1 MCCTLFLLHMGLR
14 VVSVLFIIMI
24 SSVVTTT
31 SLQPR
36 EVAAPGSDITLSCSF
51 PSSKN
56 LNLNNLVVNWQ
67 RGESVVVHSYY
78 HGRDQLERQSVV
90 YKGRTHLFEDQL
102 TVGNASLRLS
112 GVQLSD
118 QGPYTCDVTDE
129 QGSTQEK
136 LQLLVAAPYD
146 EPRIS
151 IQATCDGFVVTFSA
165 SQGFPQPEVV
175 WKGVMG
181 STNTTMELDSR
192 GLYELESEVTLR
204 LNSTLTVT
212 AELRLRVL
220 DQSFTKYLTLHPPPG
235 KISGSQGLFFDSMLF
250 SDPLFRVLFT
260 IGYFGLLILHVFY
273 SSGAVH
279 RDVIPYL
286 HKMFRGS

>member
-1 MCCTLFLLHMGLR
+1 AIMT
-14 VVSVLFIIMI
+14 IIMFGGKRG
-24 SSVVTTT
+24 

-36 EVAAPGSDITLSCSF
+36 EVAAPGSDITLSCSL
-51 PSSKN
+51 SKN

-67 RGESVVVHSYY
+67 RGESEVVHSYY

-112 GVQLSD
+112 DVQPSD

-181 STNTTMELDSR
+181 STNTTMELDSK

-204 LNSTLTVT
+204 LNSTLTQLSLLVYRENIKGGQT
-212 AELRLRVL
+212 FILMYILIESHFVKAELQYIIHKVQHNTMGVAHHNTRWSYVQCLAKVFGPLELCDLLTHFRL
-220 DQSFTKYLTLHPPPG
+220 QT
-235 KISGSQGLFFDSMLF
+235 
-250 SDPLFRVLFT
+250 
-260 IGYFGLLILHVFY
+260 
-273 SSGAVH
+273 
-279 RDVIPYL
+279 
-286 HKMFRGS
+286 

>member
-1 MCCTLFLLHMGLR
+1 MLPSRHMGLH
-14 VVSVLFIIMI
+14 VVSVLFITMI

-36 EVAAPGSDITLSCSF
+36 EVAAPGSDFTLNCSF

-56 LNLNNLVVNWQ
+56 LNLNQLVINWQ
-67 RGESVVVHSYY
+67 RGESEVVHSYY
-78 HGRDQLERQSVV
+78 HGRDQLERQSGV

-112 GVQLSD
+112 GVQPSD
-118 QGPYTCDVTDE
+118 QGQYTCDVTDE
-129 QGSTQEK
+129 QGGTLEK

-151 IQATCDGFVVTFSA
+151 AQATCDGFIVTLHA
-165 SQGFPQPEVV
+165 SQGFPQPELV
-175 WKGVMG
+175 WKGVMD
-181 STNTTMELDSR
+181 SNTTMELDSR
-192 GLYELESEVTLR
+192 GHYELKSEVTLW

-220 DQSFTKYLTLHPPPG
+220 DQSFTKSLTLHPPPVCCVMPAE
-235 KISGSQGLFFDSMLF
+235 KRNRFFTYPLLLML
-250 SDPLFRVLFT
+250 LGVVL
-260 IGYFGLLILHVFY
+260 LL
-273 SSGAVH
+273 SWKRSEQETKK
-279 RDVIPYL
+279 DE
-286 HKMFRGS
+286 KTQE

>member
-1 MCCTLFLLHMGLR
+1 AIMT
-14 VVSVLFIIMI
+14 IIMFGGKRG
-24 SSVVTTT
+24 
-31 SLQPR
+31 R
-36 EVAAPGSDITLSCSF
+36 EVAAPGSDITLICSL
-51 PSSKN
+51 SKN

-67 RGESVVVHSYY
+67 RGESEVVHSYY

-112 GVQLSD
+112 GVQPSD
-118 QGPYTCDVTDE
+118 QGQYTCDVTDE

-151 IQATCDGFVVTFSA
+151 IQATCDGFVVTLSA

-181 STNTTMELDSR
+181 STNTTMELDSK

-220 DQSFTKYLTLHPPPG
+220 DQSFTKFLTLHPPPG
-235 KISGSQGLFFDSMLF
+235 KKGLFFDSMLL
-250 SDPLFRVLFT
+250 SDTLFGVLFT
-260 IGYFGLLILHVFY
+260 IGYFGLLIIHVKSFCKIGTTIHY
-273 SSGAVH
+273 TQSSTQYNGRCTPQH
-279 RDVIPYL
+279 
-286 HKMFRGS
+286 

>member
-1 MCCTLFLLHMGLR
+1 MCRTLFLLHMGLH

-67 RGESVVVHSYY
+67 RGESEVVHSYY

-136 LQLLVAAPYD
+136 LQLLVAA
-146 EPRIS
+146 
-151 IQATCDGFVVTFSA
+151 
-165 SQGFPQPEVV
+165 
-175 WKGVMG
+175 
-181 STNTTMELDSR
+181 
-192 GLYELESEVTLR
+192 
-204 LNSTLTVT
+204 
-212 AELRLRVL
+212 ELRLRVL
-220 DQSFTKYLTLHPPPG
+220 DQSFTKYLTLHPPPVCCVMPAEQR
-235 KISGSQGLFFDSMLF
+235 SRLLMYPLLLTLLGL
-250 SDPLFRVLFT
+250 VL
-260 IGYFGLLILHVFY
+260 LL
-273 SSGAVH
+273 SWKRSEQETKK
-279 RDVIPYL
+279 DT
-286 HKMFRGS
+286 KTEE

>member
-1 MCCTLFLLHMGLR
+1 
-14 VVSVLFIIMI
+14 
-24 SSVVTTT
+24 
-31 SLQPR
+31 
-36 EVAAPGSDITLSCSF
+36 
-51 PSSKN
+51 
-56 LNLNNLVVNWQ
+56 
-67 RGESVVVHSYY
+67 
-78 HGRDQLERQSVV
+78 
-90 YKGRTHLFEDQL
+90 HLFEDQL
-102 TVGNASLRLS
+102 TVGKASLRLS

-151 IQATCDGFVVTFSA
+151 IQATCDGFVVTLSA

-181 STNTTMELDSR
+181 STNITMELDSK
-192 GLYELESEVTLR
+192 GLYELKSEVTLW

-220 DQSFTKYLTLHPPPG
+220 DQSFTKFLTLHPPPS
-235 KISGSQGLFFDSMLF
+235 KISGFQVCYVMPAEQRS
-250 SDPLFRVLFT
+250 R
-260 IGYFGLLILHVFY
+260 LLIYPLLLMLLGLVLLL
-273 SSGAVH
+273 SWKRSEQETKK
-279 RDVIPYL
+279 D
-286 HKMFRGS
+286 KKTEE